1 MISSKLT
8 LIACAIV
15 NCAFL
20 VTVQDARAESKQ
32 ERFDTPQQA
41 AEALVQVAANF
52 DLAAAQK
59 ILGPDSA
66 DIVSSEDP
74 VTDKNEAQ
82 TFATKAKE
90 KLSIE
95 VDKEDPNRA
104 IIVVGND
111 GLPLPIPLV
120 KQNRKWVFDT
130 ELGRQE
136 ILRRR
141 IGANELNA
149 IAICRGFVEA
159 QREYA
164 AEKHDDS
171 KVNQYAQNIISSPGK
186 HDGLAWQNADRT
198 WGGPVGPEVAK
209 ALQQGY
215 SANADTAYHGYYFKV
230 LKGQG
235 PAAPMGQMDFI
246 IDGAMIGGFAL
257 AAAPADY
264 RATGVKTF
272 IVGPDGKVYEKDLG
286 KDTLKIFRAM
296 DRYNPDNTW
305 QETTDDLEP
314 GNDSKGSAAPADN
327 LRLLGGMGNAA
338 TRH

>member
-8 LIACAIV
+8 LITCAIV
-15 NCAFL
+15 SCTLL
-20 VTVQDARAESKQ
+20 VSLQDARAESKPEQ
-32 ERFDTPQQA
+32 FDTPQQA
-41 AEALVQVAANF
+41 AQALIQVASNF
-52 DLAAAQK
+52 DLAAAKQL
-59 ILGPDSA
+59 LGADSA

-95 VDKEDPNRA
+95 VDKKDSTRA

-111 GLPLPIPLV
+111 ALPLPIPLL
-120 KQNRKWVFDT
+120 KQNGKWVFDT

-149 IAICRGFVEA
+149 IAICRGYVEA
-159 QREYA
+159 QGEYA
-164 AEKHDDS
+164 AERHDDS
-171 KVNQYAQNIISSPGK
+171 KVNQYAQNIISTPGK
-186 HDGLAWQNADRT
+186 HDGLAWQNAGGT

-215 SANADTAYHGYYFKV
+215 SAKPDTAYHGYYFKV

-235 PAAPMGQMDFI
+235 PAAPMGEMDFVVG
-246 IDGAMIGGFAL
+246 GAMIGGFAL

-264 RATGVKTF
+264 RVTGVKTF

-296 DRYNPDNTW
+296 DRYNPDKTW

-314 GNDSKGSAAPADN
+314 GKDSKASAAPAV
-327 LRLLGGMGNAA
+327 LPSA
-338 TRH
+338 